1 MELATMVTLTLLAL
15 SLATLAR
22 VLVAR
27 ARMRRCYLLDYV
39 CYKGTDD
46 RKLPTDLCGEI
57 IQRNKLLGLEE
68 YKFLLKVIVNSGIG
82 EETYGPRNIIAGGD
96 ASPDRV
102 NEGMEEMD
110 ETFHAVLDELFARSA
125 APGGIG
131 VRPEDVDLLVVNV
144 SMFSPA
150 PSLSARVVRRYGL
163 REDVKVFNLTGM
175 GCSATLIALDLANN
189 FFRYSIGAVA
199 APA

>member
-1 MELATMVTLTLLAL
+1 MELLPLLTVLLLAHAAAY
-15 SLATLAR
+15 LAWQAMAR
-22 VLVAR
+22 RRR
-27 ARMRRCYLLDYV
+27 ARCYLLDYA
-39 CYKGTDD
+39 CHKPSDD
-46 RKLPTDLCGEI
+46 RKVTTEMAGAVIE
-57 IQRNKLLGLEE
+57 RNKRLGMPD
-68 YKFLLKVIVNSGIG
+68 YRFLLKVIVNSGIG

-102 NEGMEEMD
+102 AEGMEEMD

-125 APGGIG
+125 APGGLG
-131 VRPEDVDLLVVNV
+131 LRPADVDLLVVNV

-189 FFRYSIGAVA
+189 FFRCRCFL
-199 APA
+199 PHHQ